1 MTKIELSRRLLLQKA
16 AVTVSSVTV
25 LGTVA
30 ESATA
35 QAKMS
40 QQSVGYQSEPNA
52 GHRCGIC
59 FQFQPPAACR
69 IVSGRIS
76 PQGWCTRWFF
86 RALVRTAQGVGRA
99 D

>member
-52 GHRCGIC
+52 GHRCGFC

-76 PQGWCTRWFF
+76 PQGWCTRWFP
-86 RALVRTAQGVGRA
+86 RP
-99 D
+99 

>member
-16 AVTVSSVTV
+16 AVAVSSVTV

-40 QQSVGYQSEPNA
+40 QQSVGYQSEPN
-52 GHRCGIC
+52 GRSPLRHLLSI
-59 FQFQPPAACR
+59 PAPC
-69 IVSGRIS
+69 SM
-76 PQGWCTRWFF
+76 
-86 RALVRTAQGVGRA
+86 
-99 D
+99 